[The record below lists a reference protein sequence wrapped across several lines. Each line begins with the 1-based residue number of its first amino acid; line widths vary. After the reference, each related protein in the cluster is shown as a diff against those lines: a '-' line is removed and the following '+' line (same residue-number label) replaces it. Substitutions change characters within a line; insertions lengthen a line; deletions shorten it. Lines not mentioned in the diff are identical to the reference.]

1 MAFAGGDVRHTVVP
15 GLSGVL
21 VRAQTPDAFARA
33 VRRFR
38 DDAWDAGRI
47 REHALRWDA
56 PVFRQRLVLAVRRAV
71 GASLPRG
78 PGAVAED
85 PSTLMP

>member
-38 DDAWDAGRI
+38 DDAWDAARI

-56 PVFRQRLVLAVRRAV
+56 PVFRRRLVLAVRRAV
-71 GASLPRG
+71 RASLPRG